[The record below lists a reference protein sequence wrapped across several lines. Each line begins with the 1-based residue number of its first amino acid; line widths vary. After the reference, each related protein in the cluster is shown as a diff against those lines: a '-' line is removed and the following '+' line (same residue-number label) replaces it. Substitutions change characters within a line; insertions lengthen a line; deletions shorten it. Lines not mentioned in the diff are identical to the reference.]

1 MRDLKGEGSPVPFD
15 GTNYKPEP
23 EQPARPSAEERIFMI
38 LLIVIALTLLF
49 MPISLA
55 ALGDLVHYTTGR

>member
-1 MRDLKGEGSPVPFD
+1 MPFD
-15 GTNYKPEP
+15 GTNFKPEP

-38 LLIVIALTLLF
+38 LFVVIAITLLV

-55 ALGDLVHYTTGR
+55 AVGDLVRYTSGAPTTPGGG

>member
-1 MRDLKGEGSPVPFD
+1 MPFD

-23 EQPARPSAEERIFMI
+23 EQPARPSAEERIFLI
-38 LLIVIALTLLF
+38 LMIVIALTLLF

-55 ALGDLVHYTTGR
+55 ALGDLVHYTTGS